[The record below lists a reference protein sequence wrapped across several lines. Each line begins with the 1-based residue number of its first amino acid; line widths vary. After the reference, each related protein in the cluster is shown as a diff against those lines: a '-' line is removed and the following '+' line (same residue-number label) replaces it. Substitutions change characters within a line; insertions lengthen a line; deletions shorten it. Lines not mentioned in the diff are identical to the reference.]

1 MTILKKKFISVAI
14 VFCIIMAS
22 FFTFS
27 QKAYACGSYLT
38 WSNDAKLINGV
49 GSYGNHVRYYWIDS
63 SASEYT
69 SLISQA
75 RYNWVNT
82 SSILTT
88 SILIRQNSVQSSSVF
103 DIYKRQEFASSSTK
117 LAISYFYDTSNQ
129 NIGTPT
135 YDYKWTEI
143 VLNTSN
149 FDALSDFNKLG
160 TITHEFG
167 HCMGLAHTTNRS
179 RIMCKVGDGRYVNTP
194 TYADLETINH
204 IYG

>member
-1 MTILKKKFISVAI
+1 MSILKKKFIPIVI

-22 FFTFS
+22 LFAFGPKVS
-27 QKAYACGSYLT
+27 ACGSYLT

-49 GSYGNHVRYYWIDS
+49 GSYGNHVRYYWIDN

-88 SILIRQNSVQSSSVF
+88 SILIRQISTQSSSVF
-103 DIYKRQEFASSSTK
+103 DIYKRQEFPASSGK
-117 LAISYFYDTSNQ
+117 IAVSYFYNTSNQ
-129 NIGTPT
+129 SMGVPT

-143 VLNTSN
+143 VLNTSV
-149 FDALSDFNKLG
+149 FATLSDFNKVG
-160 TITHEFG
+160 TIAHEFG
-167 HCMGLAHTTNRS
+167 HCMGLAHTTDSN
-179 RIMCKVGDGRYVNTP
+179 RIMCKVSTRVVNSPNYT
-194 TYADLETINH
+194 DLDTINH